1 MAANYEYHKLFDPV
15 SHLQDFRETVPAAVG
30 PAEPPPRPALKPGD
44 QRDGRLYLYTDDI
57 ILAVNVALAT
67 GRPLLVSGPSGGGK
81 SSLAFNVARVL
92 QRRYYEFVVTSRTQA
107 QDLLW
112 SFDAVRRLADATTE
126 RLHRATGA
134 ELVDPA
140 EPATGTESA
149 EPATS
154 DDPFETYYRYIE
166 PRELWWIFNR
176 ASAARRGRPAGPPAG
191 AAARDP
197 AEDRFAPPNAQSAVL
212 LIDEIDKADPDVPN
226 NLLVALGSLEFDVT
240 DIETR
245 VQFQGDATRWQER
258 PLVIITTN
266 RERPLPKPFLR
277 RCVVL
282 DIEEPKA
289 DRLLEIA
296 RSTFGAAGDDLYE
309 RVLTALQNQQQAA
322 SSGSISI
329 AEYLDTVRAAIELRQ
344 QREAVPDGLLTDILD
359 KTVWKERVQGR

>member
-1 MAANYEYHKLFDPV
+1 MAANYEYHKLFNPV
-15 SHLQDFRETVPAAVG
+15 SHVQDFREPVPAAVG
-30 PAEPPPRPALKPGD
+30 PDEPPPRPALKPGD
-44 QRDGRLYLYTDDI
+44 QRDGRLYLYTEDI

-134 ELVDPA
+134 EPA
-140 EPATGTESA
+140 APATGTESA
-149 EPATS
+149 EPAAS

-166 PRELWWIFNR
+166 PRELWWIFDCE
-176 ASAARRGRPAGPPAG
+176 SAARRGRRAGPPAG

-197 AEDRFAPPNAQSAVL
+197 AEDRFAPSSAQSAVL

-296 RSTFGAAGDDLYE
+296 GSTFGDAEDDLYE
-309 RVLTALQNQQQAA
+309 RVLAALQNQQQAA
-322 SSGSISI
+322 GSGSISI
-329 AEYLDTVRAAIELRQ
+329 AEYLDTVRAATELREQ
-344 QREAVPDGLLTDILD
+344 SKAVPDGLLADILD

>member
-1 MAANYEYHKLFDPV
+1 MTVNYEYHKLFDPDPL
-15 SHLQDFRETVPAAVG
+15 LQDFREAGPAAVG
-30 PAEPPPRPALKPGD
+30 PAHKPGD
-44 QRDGRLYLYTDDI
+44 QRDGKLYLYNDDI
-57 ILAVNVALAT
+57 VLAVNVALAT

-112 SFDAVRRLADATTE
+112 NFDAVRRLADATTE

-134 ELVDPA
+134 EPVEPAAAA
-140 EPATGTESA
+140 EPAGV
-149 EPATS
+149 ATS

-166 PRELWWIFNR
+166 PRELWWIFDR
-176 ASAARRGRPAGPPAG
+176 ELAARRGRPAGPPAG

-197 AEDRFAPPNAQSAVL
+197 AADRFDPPQAQSAVL

-240 DIETR
+240 DVETR
-245 VQFQGDATRWQER
+245 VRFQGDATRWQER

-282 DIEEPKA
+282 DIA
-289 DRLLEIA
+289 DPQPERLLEIA
-296 RSTFGAAGDDLYE
+296 RSTFGATEDDLYA
-309 RVLTALQNQQQAA
+309 RVLTALQNQQPAA
-322 SSGSISI
+322 GSGSISI
-329 AEYLDTVRAAIELRQ
+329 AEYLDTVRAAIELRRQ
-344 QREAVPDGLLTDILD
+344 GEALPAGLLDDILD
-359 KTVWKERVQGR
+359 KTVWKEGVQGR